1 MSDENKP
8 DIPATKEDLV
18 DAALNFGINLLTTLD
33 LPASVV
39 KNAYK
44 ALGRLSSAAV
54 EWPAA
59 SLEGKAAKTRAESEA
74 RVKIIE
80 AGTDQIIQQMRVPP
94 EYVQM
99 AVSKHMEKIV
109 GEQLNLDKISA
120 IGVDELQRM
129 ESTSSTNQDT
139 SQPNKENTAVSTN
152 QDANN
157 NTEEKAIDDVWLNIF
172 QAEARPQST
181 EDMQLLFGRI
191 LAGEIKQPGSY
202 SIRSIRTLV
211 ELDQNTAALFK
222 RLCSLCVV
230 VENPDDRS
238 IFDARVASLG
248 GDAAQN
254 ALSKYGLSFDQLNVL
269 NEYGLIISDYNSWHS
284 YNVYRG
290 NENNLKFLLFQH
302 QRKYWNL
309 LPLPEE
315 VKNQQFKLRGVAL
328 TRTGRELFRV
338 IDQEPMEEYT
348 KDLKNFLERQ
358 NVQMTEIPVQ

>member
-33 LPASVV
+33 LPVSVV

-80 AGTDQIIQQMRVPP
+80 AGTDQIIPQMRVPP
-94 EYVQM
+94 EYMQM

-109 GEQLNLDKISA
+109 GEQLNLDNISA
-120 IGVDELQRM
+120 IAANELKENKPNGSSNQ
-129 ESTSSTNQDT
+129 STNELNEEQSVD
-139 SQPNKENTAVSTN
+139 STN
-152 QDANN
+152 HESNDGP
-157 NTEEKAIDDVWLNIF
+157 EKIINDVWLNIF
-172 QAEARPQST
+172 EAEARPQST

-202 SIRSIRTLV
+202 SIRTIKKLV
-211 ELDQNTAALFK
+211 ELNQDAAVLFK
-222 RLCSLCVV
+222 KLCSLCVV
-230 VENPDDRS
+230 VENPYDGV
-238 IFDARVASLG
+238 IIDARVVSLE

-254 ALSKYGLSFDQLNVL
+254 VLMKYGLSFDQLNVL
-269 NEYGLIISDYNSWHS
+269 NEYGLIISDYNSWHG
-284 YNVYRG
+284 YTVTRK
-290 NENNLKFLLFQH
+290 NNLQFLLFQH
-302 QRKYWNL
+302 QGKYWNL
-309 LPLPEE
+309 LPLSDQNE
-315 VKNQQFKLRGVAL
+315 KQDIKLSGVAFSL
-328 TRTGRELFRV
+328 LGRELFR
-338 IDQEPMEEYT
+338 IINQEPEEEYT
-348 KDLKNFLERQ
+348 KDLQKYLERQ
-358 NVQMTEIPVQ
+358 NVQMTEIPIQ